1 MYQKVGGFKNQ
12 NYLLMGTSREDKVQN
27 QQNCNGFRGP
37 LVMQQL
43 LFQGFTTHA
52 LVLRGRE
59 RVDPT
64 HSHASEKTS
73 WTQETSPWVSMFRGE
88 SHFHFSTEG
97 LRTGKLWFAFLKT
110 QSRPMRASWLL
121 RLIRVTYKLGV
132 TPSAAVTDSGLSW
145 NRHGEENLSVR
156 GMTDI
161 FSCAH
166 FFFRKESE
174 GDKNTDACPSSWHI
188 LLKYNISYIKPRK
201 DTLDNEWE
209 ACTHLQTL

>member
-73 WTQETSPWVSMFRGE
+73 FLEELRKPLLGSQCSGVSLISISQPKLCGQENSD
-88 SHFHFSTEG
+88 SHS
-97 LRTGKLWFAFLKT
+97 
-110 QSRPMRASWLL
+110 
-121 RLIRVTYKLGV
+121 
-132 TPSAAVTDSGLSW
+132 
-145 NRHGEENLSVR
+145 
-156 GMTDI
+156 
-161 FSCAH
+161 
-166 FFFRKESE
+166 
-174 GDKNTDACPSSWHI
+174 
-188 LLKYNISYIKPRK
+188 
-201 DTLDNEWE
+201 
-209 ACTHLQTL
+209 